1 MLLACFRRSD
11 RGEHAVL
18 HYPNAWTAKMLS
30 ASYKTDRGH
39 LLLLMGGG
47 GGAGAGRGT
56 EKLNVQFYLRTPT
69 PPPATFYFARPP
81 LTIH

>member
-47 GGAGAGRGT
+47 GGRLGGVR
-56 EKLNVQFYLRTPT
+56 KN
-69 PPPATFYFARPP
+69 
-81 LTIH
+81 

>member
-47 GGAGAGRGT
+47 GGGARGGRGT
-56 EKLNVQFYLRTPT
+56 EKLN
-69 PPPATFYFARPP
+69 
-81 LTIH
+81 